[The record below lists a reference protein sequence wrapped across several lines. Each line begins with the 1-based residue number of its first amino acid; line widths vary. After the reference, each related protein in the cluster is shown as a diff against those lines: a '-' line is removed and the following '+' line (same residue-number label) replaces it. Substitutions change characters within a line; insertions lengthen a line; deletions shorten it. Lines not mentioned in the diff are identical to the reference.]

1 MPKIPASERDAFYEA
16 RRSELAAVALELWA
30 ERGFDQTSVAAIAEE
45 AGVSKGTF
53 YLYFESKDALLEE
66 VLRRNSLVPNIQG
79 LIGDLQNQ
87 SLEEAVHGF
96 VRGAWRH
103 LCQHKDLVLVV
114 LRELP
119 THLEQAQTLDG
130 NALARRHVAPGSEAQ
145 IHFEAQDLLGLHVRE
160 RVPELGEELDD
171 LIRAGHRH
179 VVSQGLAQP
188 NSNCRG
194 YWHER
199 QDDHV
204 AHAGAYPQNGRS
216 YRWPNLDRRCLY
228 RRQAQCIG

>member
-1 MPKIPASERDAFYEA
+1 MPKIRASERDAFYEA

-66 VLRRNSLVPNIQG
+66 VLRRNSLVPNIQE
-79 LIGDLQNQ
+79 LIDDLQHQ

-103 LCQHKDLVLVV
+103 LCQHKELVLVV

-119 THLEQAQTLDG
+119 THLEQAQRLVERVMVPA
-130 NALARRHVAPGSEAQ
+130 NQLLAGYLESRVDPERAKQISLIISGRGLLGMVVFVFLTQEVLGAGRFLPVSEEELTHTIAELFLRGVAPALPVESA
-145 IHFEAQDLLGLHVRE
+145 
-160 RVPELGEELDD
+160 
-171 LIRAGHRH
+171 
-179 VVSQGLAQP
+179 S
-188 NSNCRG
+188 
-194 YWHER
+194 
-199 QDDHV
+199 
-204 AHAGAYPQNGRS
+204 
-216 YRWPNLDRRCLY
+216 
-228 RRQAQCIG
+228 